1 MERLSPAPAWSYTSL
16 DFFGPYVL
24 KGETNKRARSRGYGV
39 IFNCLLSR
47 AVHLDLATDYSTD
60 GFLLVIRRFISIR
73 GCPIKVWSD
82 RGSQLRSADKTLRE
96 IIAGIDVKAI
106 TEFGASKSFDWVF
119 TTPDAPWQNGCAE
132 SLIKSVKK
140 ALTIVVGDQVLS
152 FSEMQTVLFES
163 GDLVNGRPIGRHPT
177 ATDDG
182 TYLSPNDLL
191 LGRSSKEIP
200 NMMFNNS
207 KNIHI
212 RHRFTQKIVNCFWKK
227 WNESFF
233 PSLVIQQKWHT
244 AHRNVKVGDVVIV
257 QDSNQIRGKW
267 RLGRVTCAEPSL
279 RDGFVRNIEVQ
290 YKNLDAKTFTTIER
304 PVQKVIVLVP
314 VDCEE

>member
-1 MERLSPAPAWSYTSL
+1 
-16 DFFGPYVL
+16 
-24 KGETNKRARSRGYGV
+24 
-39 IFNCLLSR
+39 
-47 AVHLDLATDYSTD
+47 
-60 GFLLVIRRFISIR
+60 
-73 GCPIKVWSD
+73 
-82 RGSQLRSADKTLRE
+82 
-96 IIAGIDVKAI
+96 
-106 TEFGASKSFDWVF
+106 
-119 TTPDAPWQNGCAE
+119 
-132 SLIKSVKK
+132 
-140 ALTIVVGDQVLS
+140 
-152 FSEMQTVLFES
+152 
-163 GDLVNGRPIGRHPT
+163 
-177 ATDDG
+177 
-182 TYLSPNDLL
+182 
-191 LGRSSKEIP
+191 
-200 NMMFNNS
+200 MMFNNS

-233 PSLVIQQKWHT
+233 PSLVIQQKWYT